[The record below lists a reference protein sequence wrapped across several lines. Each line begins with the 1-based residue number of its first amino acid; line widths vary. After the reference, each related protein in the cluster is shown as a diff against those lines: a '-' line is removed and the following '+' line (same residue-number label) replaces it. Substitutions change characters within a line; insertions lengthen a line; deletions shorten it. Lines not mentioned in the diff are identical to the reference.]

1 MIQME
6 TLLNVADNS
15 GAKTA
20 KCIKVLGGSKRMSSN
35 VGDVIVLAVQSII
48 PGAKVKKG
56 EVVRGVIVRTKKEIT
71 RPHGST
77 IRFDDNAVVLISKD
91 GMPIGTRVSG
101 PIARE
106 LRAGNFL
113 KILSL
118 AEEVL

>member
-15 GAKTA
+15 GARSA

-35 VGDVIVLAVQSII
+35 VGDIIVLAVQGII

-56 EVVRGVIVRTKKEIT
+56 EVVKGVIVRTKKEIT
-71 RPHGST
+71 RPDGST
-77 IRFDDNAVVLISKD
+77 VRFDDNAVVLIGADS
-91 GMPIGTRVSG
+91 MPLGTRVSG

-106 LRAGNFL
+106 LRAGNFM

>member
-71 RPHGST
+71 RPDGST
-77 IRFDDNAVVLISKD
+77 IRFDDNAVDLISKD

>member
-20 KCIKVLGGSKRMSSN
+20 KCIKILGGSKKMSSN
-35 VGDVIVLAVQSII
+35 VGDIIVLAVQNII

-56 EVVRGVIVRTKKEIT
+56 EVVRGVIVRTKKEVK
-71 RPHGST
+71 RADGST
-77 IRFDDNAVVLISKD
+77 ITFDDNAVVLITKD

-106 LRAGNFL
+106 LRAGNFM